1 MDWDQT
7 ARETR
12 TRARPAQ
19 GGSVAADAQQ
29 AVDLL
34 LRQLVLRLGG
44 GHDQVAVELDL
55 LGEDVVI
62 EAPGWLHP
70 ATVAGGGAGQ
80 HHGRPARTR
89 PAQPAAPPPARVRQ
103 AGRVHPVDALRRTAF
118 LLERTQAPAH
128 RAGAFRRAALV
139 LAALDEAE
147 LDRRVREGAL
157 TELSGI
163 GPRTA
168 SVAIEAAAGGV
179 PAYLADLERAAA
191 PAQLEPA
198 AQALREALRGD
209 LHAHTDWSDGGSP
222 VEEMAAT
229 AAELGHEYLAITD
242 HSPRLRVANGLSSA
256 RLGRQ
261 LELLERLRG
270 PLGPFALLSGIEVD
284 ITEDGGL
291 DGDPDLLDRLDVVVA
306 SVHSRLGGRS
316 SAEAMTA
323 RMLAAVADPRVDV
336 LGHCTGRLVT
346 GERGRRPEAPFDAAA
361 VFAAC
366 AERGVAVEVNSRPE
380 RLDPPRRLLRQAV
393 EAGCLLSIDT
403 DAHAP
408 GQLDWQHLG
417 AARAAE
423 CGAEPD
429 QVVNTWPLERLRGW
443 LRRAG

>member
-1 MDWDQT
+1 M
-7 ARETR
+7 
-12 TRARPAQ
+12 
-19 GGSVAADAQQ
+19 
-29 AVDLL
+29 
-34 LRQLVLRLGG
+34 
-44 GHDQVAVELDL
+44 
-55 LGEDVVI
+55 
-62 EAPGWLHP
+62 
-70 ATVAGGGAGQ
+70 
-80 HHGRPARTR
+80 
-89 PAQPAAPPPARVRQ
+89 
-103 AGRVHPVDALRRTAF
+103 HPVDALRRTAF
-118 LLERTQAPAH
+118 LLERSQAPAH

-139 LAALDEAE
+139 LAGLADDELA
-147 LDRRVREGAL
+147 RRLREGTL
-157 TELSGI
+157 TELAGI

-168 SVAIEAAAGGV
+168 SVATAAAAGEV
-179 PAYLADLERAAA
+179 PAYLADLEAGSA
-191 PAQLEPA
+191 PEPLEPA
-198 AQALREALRGD
+198 ARALLGALRGD

-229 AAELGHEYLAITD
+229 AAEIGHEYLAITD

-256 RLGRQ
+256 RLEQQ
-261 LELLERLRG
+261 LDLLDRLRE
-270 PLGPFALLSGIEVD
+270 PLAPFVLLSGIEVD
-284 ITEDGGL
+284 ITDDGGL
-291 DGDPDLLDRLDVVVA
+291 DGDRDLLDRLDVVVA

-316 SAEAMTA
+316 SAQAMTQ

-346 GERGRRPEAPFDAAA
+346 GDRGQRAEAPFGAAA

-408 GQLDWQHLG
+408 GQLAWQHLG

-423 CGAEPD
+423 CGASAE
-429 QVVNTWPLERLRGW
+429 QVVDAWPLERLREW